1 MFHMYFYFQISP
13 NVDTVSLCSDSLGI
27 ILRHCKEYKRASKR
41 LEKTGKGRIE
51 EYYRNSH
58 PTSAQRNSLTTTT
71 KGKSTQSHCLL
82 LTRAFL
88 KELLPWELWGTPHAM
103 LLSSILA
110 KRLHSFIST
119 DLSNPIWLRQKLS
132 QLLETAP
139 LKTEVKNTPA
149 TPAATPVKISKE
161 KELLLV
167 QDVVNTKIISHTPVI
182 ETKKD
187 ISVDKHDYSDKN
199 VEETPVVV
207 KTSIESALSN
217 LISNTTAPILQ
228 RDIEK
233 ITTKPVTSSVPN
245 NQLHEGKE
253 SKIGT
258 ISILKKPSQ
267 PIDIKGSPSHSLNG
281 QETHSHSAG
290 KAKSCE
296 VKIYDK
302 VVDGSV
308 RTWNNDVDLECVSL
322 GQDLLAS
329 LDGELGFESRL
340 GRLWEADGADSSEA
354 WSPNPP
360 STGSSTK
367 TPYLWG
373 K

>member
-1 MFHMYFYFQISP
+1 M
-13 NVDTVSLCSDSLGI
+13 
-27 ILRHCKEYKRASKR
+27 
-41 LEKTGKGRIE
+41 GKGKIE

-58 PTSAQRNSLTTTT
+58 PTSAQRNSLTTST

-103 LLSSILA
+103 LLASILA

-119 DLSNPIWLRQKLS
+119 DLSNPIWLRHKLS
-132 QLLETAP
+132 KLLETTP
-139 LKTEVKNTPA
+139 PKTEVVNTPA
-149 TPAATPVKISKE
+149 TPAVTPIKAFKE
-161 KELLLV
+161 KDLLLV
-167 QDVVNTKIISHTPVI
+167 QSDVVNTKNISHTPVI
-182 ETKKD
+182 ETKQD
-187 ISVDKHDYSDKN
+187 ISAGKHEHSDKN
-199 VEETPVVV
+199 VEEPPVFV

-233 ITTKPVTSSVPN
+233 ITAKPVTNIIPN
-245 NQLHEGKE
+245 YQLHEGKE
-253 SKIGT
+253 TKIGA

-281 QETHSHSAG
+281 QENHSHSAG
-290 KAKSCE
+290 KAKSCQ

-329 LDGELGFESRL
+329 LDGDIGFESRL

-373 K
+373 KYKITYN